1 MFALFDCKSQFTM
14 NKQTPTENLA
24 SQPEPAETASPLR
37 CLTGAVIAGG
47 MAIALYTVTISIA
60 QSFAAKP
67 LHSTNPTVLNI
78 GAAVRTLVVGVS
90 MLATCVCGLVAIALV
105 ALAVQVFVQQLTQQP
120 TPPSDVD

>member
-1 MFALFDCKSQFTM
+1 MYALFDSKLEFTM

-24 SQPEPAETASPLR
+24 SKPEPAETPSPLR
-37 CLTGAVIAGG
+37 CLTGALIAGG
-47 MAIALYTVTISIA
+47 MAIALYSVTASIA

-78 GAAVRTLVVGVS
+78 GTAVRTLVVGVS

-105 ALAVQVFVQQLTQQP
+105 ALAVQVFVQQLTQP
-120 TPPSDVD
+120 TPPSDLD